1 MSRFGSFADSL
12 VRPFRGRLAR
22 AMAACLLGVTAALT
36 GPFAAQA
43 QSFQSAAPYAVLLD
57 SASGTVLYETAAD
70 ELMAP
75 ARLATVA
82 IARSATA
89 SASPSN
95 RCIRS
100 P

>member
-1 MSRFGSFADSL
+1 MSRFGSIADSL

-22 AMAACLLGVTAALT
+22 AVAACVLGVTAALT

-57 SASGTVLYETAAD
+57 SASGTVLYEKAAD

-75 ARLATVA
+75 ASIAKVA
-82 IARSATA
+82 RAA
-89 SASPSN
+89 ASPAARPCS
-95 RCIRS
+95 RS
-100 P
+100 STAG